1 MFQELDSEFTEPLI
15 AARLFL
21 AELDTWYG
29 EAAKQEDYKVLAI
42 LDEVKAIALE
52 YTMDLEDFE

>member
-1 MFQELDSEFTEPLI
+1 MFQELVSEFTEPLI

-21 AELDTWYG
+21 AELDTWYS
-29 EAAKQEDYKVLAI
+29 EAVKQEDYKVLAI
-42 LDEVKAIALE
+42 LEEVKAIALE

>member
-1 MFQELDSEFTEPLI
+1 MFHELDSEFAEPLI

-21 AELDTWYG
+21 AEIESWHR
-29 EAAKQEDYKVLAI
+29 EAARQEDYKVTAI